1 MLHKSFKPAKC
12 KTSLNLA
19 KSRIKLM
26 KNKKEIQLKQMKRD
40 LAQLLESGQ
49 DQTARIRVEHVV
61 REEKTMAA
69 YEMIEIYCEL
79 IVARLPIIE
88 SQKNCPLD
96 LKEAIA
102 SLIFAA
108 PRCAD
113 IAELQDVRKQFTAKY
128 GKDFANAASEVRPN
142 CGVSRTLVEKLSVNA
157 PDGPTKVKILT
168 AIAEEHNVK
177 WEPNWIKEDPVP
189 TVDIPVAA
197 THNLEGNMIQMQPLK
212 FEIADDVEEKHAYDT
227 GRPGTSQSYIHNLN
241 DLGPPSSISH
251 LEPRRSESTS
261 EKMVLS
267 QSSMN
272 AESSFNNGRQ
282 NRNMEFK
289 DATAAAQAAAESAEL
304 ASIAARAAAELSM
317 RSNVTSASSRESIP
331 SLHGQTEDNVHSAGS
346 GLQQSHVHRNS
357 TSGSFN
363 QRSPRMQSQ
372 VEANRQNN
380 MREDGETTRLNKD
393 YTRFKE
399 QCEAGTKDFTNRKS
413 SIRYARDSDSESSP
427 ILSKTEP
434 NTFRSSTLQE
444 SEIES
449 SENPFYEET
458 PERENQRSS
467 LQSEKSTFGDEYHV
481 FANVNYDTYKFDS
494 GDESAGTFSR
504 TAIEEDWYAPSAHAY
519 GEEDMA
525 FKNHSEGKRVLESDD
540 KNAFNSRKDPFAVMD
555 HGTSGKDKDYEEKG
569 FPTHEEVVFDESSS
583 DNDDDVRVLNPAD
596 EHDVSSPSN
605 FTSKGSF
612 FNKDNIY
619 YEPDISKS
627 FRSSSIYSKL
637 IEPVTF
643 DDSDGASSGS
653 EKDQHRKKTDF
664 RKPNTD
670 SFELKS
676 SFVEESDDSF
686 KTTKHVE
693 NQRRYPGLISKQ
705 KSGIDDSDASHP
717 SYDDISSTA
726 VSSDLRSRPD
736 YYLSDE
742 GEPQKSLQSSRVS
755 ESNHDSELETQ
766 NKSGG
771 GMELNLGS
779 LPAGRRNKTQ
789 WRMRRGG
796 LAHASSASKSIA
808 AASSDSFDSSKKPS
822 IFDSPSQTDNKQT
835 QLKKSERYTQY
846 DSPGD
851 DLEVTSTLNDSN
863 DAEGPY
869 GGIVHGNLR
878 RSTLKD
884 PTGFF
889 DSDDSGPEENVP
901 KPVAIK
907 TLGGAGISRRTK
919 TSTPRSAVSART
931 SSVAAKTGQ
940 SSHSFTNEVSSY
952 FVDQSNSN
960 DDGGSA
966 TSRDDKSIYSSI
978 AEKPINPKRP
988 DAMEETNL
996 NEKNLKETSAKLP
1009 SHVHPKLPD
1018 FEAFTAHLQSLRK
1031 NRQ

>member
-1 MLHKSFKPAKC
+1 
-12 KTSLNLA
+12 
-19 KSRIKLM
+19 
-26 KNKKEIQLKQMKRD
+26 
-40 LAQLLESGQ
+40 
-49 DQTARIRVEHVV
+49 
-61 REEKTMAA
+61 
-69 YEMIEIYCEL
+69 
-79 IVARLPIIE
+79 
-88 SQKNCPLD
+88 
-96 LKEAIA
+96 
-102 SLIFAA
+102 
-108 PRCAD
+108 
-113 IAELQDVRKQFTAKY
+113 
-128 GKDFANAASEVRPN
+128 
-142 CGVSRTLVEKLSVNA
+142 
-157 PDGPTKVKILT
+157 
-168 AIAEEHNVK
+168 
-177 WEPNWIKEDPVP
+177 
-189 TVDIPVAA
+189 
-197 THNLEGNMIQMQPLK
+197 
-212 FEIADDVEEKHAYDT
+212 
-227 GRPGTSQSYIHNLN
+227 
-241 DLGPPSSISH
+241 
-251 LEPRRSESTS
+251 
-261 EKMVLS
+261 MVLS
-267 QSSMN
+267 QSSGI
-272 AESSFNNGRQ
+272 AENSFNNGRQ

-304 ASIAARAAAELSM
+304 ASIAARAAAELSI
-317 RSNVTSASSRESIP
+317 RSNVMSASSRERIP
-331 SLHGQTEDNVHSAGS
+331 SSHGQSEDNVRSTGS

-363 QRSPRMQSQ
+363 HRSPRMQSQ
-372 VEANRQNN
+372 VEANSQNS
-380 MREDGETTRLNKD
+380 MREDGEATRLNKD
-393 YTRFKE
+393 YTQFKE
-399 QCEAGTKDFTNRKS
+399 QYEAGTKDFTNSKS

-427 ILSKTEP
+427 IFSKTEP

-458 PERENQRSS
+458 SERGNQHSS
-467 LQSEKSTFGDEYHV
+467 LQSENSTFGDEYHV
-481 FANVNYDTYKFDS
+481 FANVNYDTYTIDS
-494 GDESAGTFSR
+494 GDGSAGTFSR
-504 TAIEEDWYAPSAHAY
+504 TANEEDWYAPSAHTY
-519 GEEDMA
+519 GEEDTA

-540 KNAFNSRKDPFAVMD
+540 KDAFNSRKDPFVGMD
-555 HGTSGKDKDYEEKG
+555 HGTSGKNYEEKG
-569 FPTHEEVVFDESSS
+569 FPTHEEVVFDESGS
-583 DNDDDVRVLNPAD
+583 DNDDDVRVLNPED
-596 EHDVSSPSN
+596 ENDVSSPSN
-605 FTSKGSF
+605 LTSKGSF

-664 RKPNTD
+664 RKPNAD

-676 SFVEESDDSF
+676 IFVEKGSGDSF

-693 NQRRYPGLISKQ
+693 NQRRYPAFISKQ
-705 KSGIDDSDASHP
+705 KSGIDDSDDSA
-717 SYDDISSTA
+717 A
-726 VSSDLRSRPD
+726 GSSDLRSRSD
-736 YYLSDE
+736 YYGLSDE
-742 GEPQKSLQSSRVS
+742 GEPQKSLQSPRVS
-755 ESNHDSELETQ
+755 ESNHVSELETEH
-766 NKSGG
+766 KSGG
-771 GMELNLGS
+771 GMELDLGS

-796 LAHASSASKSIA
+796 LADTSSASRSIA
-808 AASSDSFDSSKKPS
+808 AASSDSFGSSKKPS
-822 IFDSPSQTDNKQT
+822 IFDSSSQMDDKQT
-835 QLKKSERYTQY
+835 ELRKSERYTQY

-907 TLGGAGISRRTK
+907 TFGGAGVSRRTK

-940 SSHSFTNEVSSY
+940 SSNSYTTEFSSSRII
-952 FVDQSNSN
+952 DQSNSN
-960 DDGGSA
+960 DDGKSVNTK
-966 TSRDDKSIYSSI
+966 TSRDDKSLYSFI
-978 AEKPINPKRP
+978 AEKPINPKRR
-988 DAMEETNL
+988 DAMEETNS
-996 NEKNLKETSAKLP
+996 NEKNPKETSAKMP